1 MIIFID
7 IIVSKVT
14 ARLERQRKVWDEKLE
29 QMKNKARTQR
39 EESTALMLS
48 TATSSSLGN
57 KVKNRSYSC
66 YFDYDVPIPPT
77 IVARSIEILTGLLP
91 SQSLYLP
98 FPFFLFIS
106 YSLFCAYFC
115 LNWVKYHVLH
125 RRCCTEM
132 YCTAVLCCTE
142 LYCTVL
148 YCCTVLYVNVVTY
161 REWSL

>member
-29 QMKNKARTQR
+29 QMKDKARTQR

-57 KVKNRSYSC
+57 KVKTRTYSC

-77 IVARSIEILTGLLP
+77 VVARSIEIPTGLLP

-98 FPFFLFIS
+98 LPFFVFIS
-106 YSLFCAYFC
+106 YSLFCAFFC
-115 LNWVKYHVLH
+115 LN
-125 RRCCTEM
+125 
-132 YCTAVLCCTE
+132 
-142 LYCTVL
+142 
-148 YCCTVLYVNVVTY
+148 
-161 REWSL
+161 